1 MIRSSYFLTLLKIST
16 TIYSTLNK
24 SYIPYTHFQLYEFIK
39 IILRSQTQIEFTN
52 TQESS
57 IFYALYISNV
67 PYLTP
72 LQRKPR
78 STPAIQYRRVGGV
91 ERVWN
96 GSPRWNWLDIVEW
109 WHDNASI
116 IALHASSAA
125 DEHNPPTISTP
136 AIGAMGDPANHRG
149 WRRGWRMN
157 GRLRDSRVIYVYS
170 AICVYVWE
178 TSFHTRARP
187 SDRQTVRV
195 PSSLL

>member
-1 MIRSSYFLTLLKIST
+1 MIRSSYFLRLLKIST
-16 TIYSTLNK
+16 TIYLTLNK

-91 ERVWN
+91 ERV
-96 GSPRWNWLDIVEW
+96 
-109 WHDNASI
+109 
-116 IALHASSAA
+116 
-125 DEHNPPTISTP
+125 
-136 AIGAMGDPANHRG
+136 
-149 WRRGWRMN
+149 
-157 GRLRDSRVIYVYS
+157 
-170 AICVYVWE
+170 
-178 TSFHTRARP
+178 
-187 SDRQTVRV
+187 
-195 PSSLL
+195 